1 MMGVGKSTIG
11 KSLSR
16 RLNVRF
22 EDIDAIIE
30 KKNSLSI
37 KEIFDKK
44 GEEFFRKIEEEETLG
59 CIKEQNLIIALG
71 GGAFMNAKIREGV
84 KKYCVSI
91 WLDLDIK
98 ELFKR
103 IRLNKRRPLLQSK
116 SSEKDV
122 EKLYEKRKK
131 TYSFADYKIDC
142 NSKAE
147 DKIVEEILKI
157 YENI

>member
-1 MMGVGKSTIG
+1 MGVGKSTIG
-11 KSLSR
+11 RSLSR
-16 RLNVRF
+16 RLNMRF

-44 GEEFFRKIEEEETLG
+44 GEEFFRKIEEEETLD
-59 CIKEQNLIIALG
+59 CIKEQNLVIALG

-91 WLDLDIK
+91 WLDLNIK
-98 ELFKR
+98 KLFER
-103 IRLNKRRPLLQSK
+103 IKLNKRRPLLQSK

-122 EKLYEKRKK
+122 EKLYEKRKQ

-147 DKIVEEILKI
+147 GEIVKEILKI